1 MEKDGEKQMPFRI
14 SYSNIM
20 YFDFIFDSLLS
31 PSPPTHITYML
42 NTIMGQAF
50 LKQLKHLRQR
60 CKVSTFL
67 FLVQLFFPVGFFL
80 KEYTIKKSGLL

>member
-31 PSPPTHITYML
+31 PSPPTYITYML

-50 LKQLKHLRQR
+50 KN
-60 CKVSTFL
+60 S
-67 FLVQLFFPVGFFL
+67 
-80 KEYTIKKSGLL
+80 

>member
-20 YFDFIFDSLLS
+20 YFDFIFDSFLS
-31 PSPPTHITYML
+31 PSPPTYITYML

-50 LKQLKHLRQR
+50 KN
-60 CKVSTFL
+60 S
-67 FLVQLFFPVGFFL
+67 
-80 KEYTIKKSGLL
+80 